1 VGLALGLM
9 LDVLA
14 SSPWMLAE
22 AWVKFVDNLF
32 RPYFGQGIRT
42 VMTTDIGIIDIDSI
56 VGSWSRKGADGMTS
70 VGMVTG

>member
-1 VGLALGLM
+1 M

-22 AWVKFVDNLF
+22 AWVKFVENLF

-56 VGSWSRKGADGMTS
+56 VGFWSTRSADGMTN

>member
-1 VGLALGLM
+1 
-9 LDVLA
+9 VLT
-14 SSPWMLAE
+14 LAE
-22 AWVKFVDNLF
+22 AWVKFVENLF

-56 VGSWSRKGADGMTS
+56 VGFWSTRSADGMTN

>member
-1 VGLALGLM
+1 MGLALGLM

-22 AWVKFVDNLF
+22 AWVKFVENLF

-56 VGSWSRKGADGMTS
+56 VGFWSTRSADGMTN

>member
-1 VGLALGLM
+1 
-9 LDVLA
+9 
-14 SSPWMLAE
+14 MLAE

-32 RPYFGQGIRT
+32 RPYFRQGIRT

-56 VGSWSRKGADGMTS
+56 VGSWSRKSADGMTS

>member
-22 AWVKFVDNLF
+22 AWVKFVENLF

-56 VGSWSRKGADGMTS
+56 VGFWSTRSADGMTN